1 MKGNLEIKGH
11 TLALLKGDVVN
22 NCEKVKVFS
31 MPLTSTEFLKP
42 VNKFQCTVHLCKP
55 IKSPI
60 SLSLSLSHK
69 IQVNINVYYVV
80 FNIRAYDS
88 LATLNFKV
96 ISLKY
101 SKINYVTMLC
111 SGSSGICLFIP
122 INQPV
127 PITYTNQFSCSS
139 WKKLAFWR

>member
-11 TLALLKGDVVN
+11 TLALLKEDMVN

-60 SLSLSLSHK
+60 SLSLSHE

-111 SGSSGICLFIP
+111 SGSSGIYLY
-122 INQPV
+122 QPV
-127 PITYTNQFSCSS
+127 FMQLMKKTCILKIKFQLGRPGSC
-139 WKKLAFWR
+139 F